1 MTIMITR
8 WEIENFKDNGGEQLV
23 GGRAMLPHDPKDLKR
38 MLASTLALLA
48 HAAVP
53 MSFDALPAGPLQDA
67 QCNMETVDAAKYA
80 LAASCGNFFA
90 IHACSPFSCACARSS
105 QQLQFDTQNS
115 TPALSQPPPTGVRA
129 AVWPPVAARAPVWP
143 RNFQPPHQLIH
154 RPPNR
159 A

>member
-1 MTIMITR
+1 MTWTA
-8 WEIENFKDNGGEQLV
+8 KQ
-23 GGRAMLPHDPKDLKR
+23 MLLP

-80 LAASCGNFFA
+80 LAASREFFCKTCVLTFFLL
-90 IHACSPFSCACARSS
+90 HAPAARSS
-105 QQLQFDTQNS
+105 CTRCS
-115 TPALSQPPPTGVRA
+115 PTY
-129 AVWPPVAARAPVWP
+129 P
-143 RNFQPPHQLIH
+143 R
-154 RPPNR
+154 RPFF

>member
-1 MTIMITR
+1 MTWTA
-8 WEIENFKDNGGEQLV
+8 KQ
-23 GGRAMLPHDPKDLKR
+23 MLLP

-90 IHACSPFSCACARSS
+90 IHACR
-105 QQLQFDTQNS
+105 DS
-115 TPALSQPPPTGVRA
+115 TYTLTT
-129 AVWPPVAARAPVWP
+129 
-143 RNFQPPHQLIH
+143 
-154 RPPNR
+154 
-159 A
+159 